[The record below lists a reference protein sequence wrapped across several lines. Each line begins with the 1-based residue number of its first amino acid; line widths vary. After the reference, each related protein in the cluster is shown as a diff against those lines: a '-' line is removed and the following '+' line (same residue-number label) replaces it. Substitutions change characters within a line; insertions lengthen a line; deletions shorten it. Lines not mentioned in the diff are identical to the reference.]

1 MLIGF
6 SFSENLG
13 EFRIRGSLRLLPFK
27 SRFRVRSSNISC
39 GTNISCG
46 SVVLTSSMLSLT
58 AGILKPSK
66 SWLRPL

>member
-1 MLIGF
+1 
-6 SFSENLG
+6 
-13 EFRIRGSLRLLPFK
+13 
-27 SRFRVRSSNISC
+27 VRSSNISC